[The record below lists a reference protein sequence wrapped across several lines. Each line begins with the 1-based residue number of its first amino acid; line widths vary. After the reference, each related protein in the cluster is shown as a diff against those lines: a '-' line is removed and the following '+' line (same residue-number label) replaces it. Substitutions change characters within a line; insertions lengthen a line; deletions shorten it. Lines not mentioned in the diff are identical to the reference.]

1 MNEPEQP
8 RHKKVRARSLCPGD
22 LIFSPRTEQLMFVL
36 SVTTIIVDEG
46 IGDDPMGT
54 QRIQISW
61 LPLKKSS
68 IRMETNV
75 NPDIIYL
82 RV

>member
-1 MNEPEQP
+1 MAEREKFK
-8 RHKKVRARSLCPGD
+8 HEKIRARELCPGD

-36 SVTTIIVDEG
+36 SVATIIVDEEET
-46 IGDDPMGT
+46 GT
-54 QRIQISW
+54 QRIQVSW

-82 RV
+82 RL